1 MNKKLIESIKIT
13 NVFKYTIFIFNTTYL
28 LINIMLLL
36 LLFIYDINEYIL
48 YFIIT
53 NILVSIINIV
63 LIFLYIKY
71 NKQAQALLKELLITK
86 NSL

>member
-13 NVFKYTIFIFNTTYL
+13 NVFKYTIFVFNTTYL

-36 LLFIYDINEYIL
+36 LLFIYDINECFL

>member
-13 NVFKYTIFIFNTTYL
+13 NVFKYTIFVFNTAYL

-36 LLFIYDINEYIL
+36 LLFIYDINECFL

>member
-1 MNKKLIESIKIT
+1 MNKKIIESIKIT
-13 NVFKYTIFIFNTTYL
+13 NVFKYTIFVFNTTYL

>member
-13 NVFKYTIFIFNTTYL
+13 NVFKYTIFVFNTTYL